1 MLMLEIVQGHYLQP
15 ANARQP
21 FSLIGIDTNGCGVL
35 RIKLVQL
42 HQQGA
47 TFFAEG
53 RVASAGWVPE
63 VGAGRVMARLVG
75 EYSLQ
80 YQDFL
85 AQWVLMPLEGRTGF
99 VANYAGGMAPFGL
112 FPCQRLALHTRR
124 RAGLPFLFA
133 GMNNHSLGEIHIQH
147 EKPRISAI

>member
-1 MLMLEIVQGHYLQP
+1 VAGPHPDNGFLVYERVMLAQVRAAHPGAFRVTAVFIAEL
-15 ANARQP
+15 ARQ
-21 FSLIGIDTNGCGVL
+21 
-35 RIKLVQL
+35 
-42 HQQGA
+42 HQN
-47 TFFAEG
+47 
-53 RVASAGWVPE
+53 
-63 VGAGRVMARLVG
+63 
-75 EYSLQ
+75 
-80 YQDFL
+80 FL

-112 FPCQRLALHTRR
+112 FPCQRLALHARR